1 MSESLK
7 SEEKNMTEKKEKK
20 NIKAKL
26 QEARV
31 RLQQTSLQKSGEN
44 SFAKFKYYEL
54 KDFMPAVNGIFNEL
68 GICSNFSI
76 DNSVATL
83 EIMDADDDESIR
95 FTSPVTNVELK
106 GCTAIQGIGAMHTY
120 MKRYLYL
127 NALEIVENDI
137 LDASVNSNESGGGTN
152 VVYFGQLKKEINS
165 KSNLEALEQ
174 YIETEAENI
183 KSRLDER
190 QKVDL
195 RKCVS
200 ARRSQL
206 SPMAMA

>member
-1 MSESLK
+1 MS
-7 SEEKNMTEKKEKK
+7 EKKEQK

-31 RLQQTSLQKSGEN
+31 RLQQISLQKSGEN
-44 SFAKFKYYEL
+44 SYAKFKYYEL
-54 KDFMPAVNGIFNEL
+54 KDFMPAVNDIFNEL

-83 EIMDADDDESIR
+83 EVMNIESDESIR
-95 FTSPVTNVELK
+95 FTSPIASVDLK
-106 GCTAIQGIGAMHTY
+106 GCSAIQGIGAMHTY

-137 LDASVNSNESGGGTN
+137 LDASVKPKLDEETN

-165 KSNLEALEQ
+165 KGNLEALNHF
-174 YIETEAENI
+174 IEAEKANI
-183 KSRLDER
+183 KSRLDEN
-190 QKVDL
+190 QKSDL
-195 RKCVS
+195 RKCIS
-200 ARRSQL
+200 ERKNQL
-206 SPMAMA
+206 SPVAVA

>member
-1 MSESLK
+1 MSEK
-7 SEEKNMTEKKEKK
+7 KK

-44 SFAKFKYYEL
+44 AFARFKYYEL
-54 KDFMPAVNGIFNEL
+54 KDFMPAVNTIFNDL

-76 DNSVATL
+76 KDGTATL
-83 EIMDADDDESIR
+83 EIMDVEDDETIE
-95 FTSPVTNVELK
+95 FTSPVTNVDLK

-137 LDASVNSNESGGGTN
+137 LDASAGRTEPNSGGKN
-152 VVYFGQLKKEINS
+152 VVYFGQLKREINS
-165 KSNLEALEQ
+165 KADLKALEQ
-174 YIETEAENI
+174 FVKTEAENI

-195 RKCVS
+195 REYINERK
-200 ARRSQL
+200 SQL
-206 SPMAMA
+206 SPMVMA

>member
-1 MSESLK
+1 
-7 SEEKNMTEKKEKK
+7 MTEKKK

-44 SFAKFKYYEL
+44 AFARFKYYEL
-54 KDFMPAVNGIFNEL
+54 KDFMPAVNSIFNDL

-76 DNSVATL
+76 EDGVATL
-83 EIMDADDDESIR
+83 EVMDVEEDTSIK
-95 FTSPVTNVELK
+95 FTSPVVNVDLK

-137 LDASVNSNESGGGTN
+137 LDASVRTTEPNEGKN
-152 VVYFGQLKKEINS
+152 VVYFGQLKREINS
-165 KSNLEALEQ
+165 KADLKALEAFVR
-174 YIETEAENI
+174 TEADNI
-183 KSRLDER
+183 RHNLSER
-190 QKVDL
+190 QKLDL
-195 RKCVS
+195 KECINERK
-200 ARRSQL
+200 SQL
-206 SPMAMA
+206 SPMVIA

>member
-1 MSESLK
+1 
-7 SEEKNMTEKKEKK
+7 MTEKKK

-44 SFAKFKYYEL
+44 AFARFKYYEL
-54 KDFMPAVNGIFNEL
+54 KDFMPAVNSIFNDL

-76 DNSVATL
+76 EDGVATL
-83 EIMDADDDESIR
+83 EIMDVEEDTSIK
-95 FTSPVTNVELK
+95 FTSPVVNVDLK

-137 LDASVNSNESGGGTN
+137 LDASVRTTEPSGGKN
-152 VVYFGQLKKEINS
+152 VVYFGQLKREINS
-165 KSNLEALEQ
+165 KADLKALEAFVR
-174 YIETEAENI
+174 TEADNI
-183 KSRLDER
+183 RHNLSER
-190 QKVDL
+190 QKLDL
-195 RKCVS
+195 KECINERK
-200 ARRSQL
+200 SQL
-206 SPMAMA
+206 SPMVIA

>member
-1 MSESLK
+1 
-7 SEEKNMTEKKEKK
+7 MTEKKK

-44 SFAKFKYYEL
+44 AFARFKYYEL
-54 KDFMPAVNGIFNEL
+54 KDFMPAVNSIFNDL

-76 DNSVATL
+76 EDGVATL
-83 EIMDADDDESIR
+83 EIMDVEEDDSIK
-95 FTSPVTNVELK
+95 FTSPVTNVDLK

-137 LDASVNSNESGGGTN
+137 LDASAGRNEPSGGKN
-152 VVYFGQLKKEINS
+152 VVYFGQLKREINS
-165 KSNLEALEQ
+165 KADLKALEQ
-174 YIETEAENI
+174 FVKTEADNI

-190 QKVDL
+190 QKQDL
-195 RKCVS
+195 KEYINERKC
-200 ARRSQL
+200 QL
-206 SPMAMA
+206 APMVMA

>member
-1 MSESLK
+1 
-7 SEEKNMTEKKEKK
+7 MTDKTTKK

-44 SFAKFKYYEL
+44 AFARFKYYEL
-54 KDFMPAVNGIFNEL
+54 KDFMPAVNSIFNDL

-76 DNSVATL
+76 EDGVATL
-83 EIMDADDDESIR
+83 EIMDVEEDESIK
-95 FTSPVTNVELK
+95 FTSPVTNVDLK

-137 LDASVNSNESGGGTN
+137 LDASVRTTEPSGGKN
-152 VVYFGQLKKEINS
+152 VVYFGQLKREINS
-165 KSNLEALEQ
+165 KADLKALEQ
-174 YIETEAENI
+174 FVKTEAENI

-195 RKCVS
+195 REYINERK
-200 ARRSQL
+200 SQL
-206 SPMAMA
+206 SPMVMA